1 MARLNVN
8 PNRMELGKLRE
19 KLSVAKHGHKLLKD
33 KQDVLIQEFLALA
46 DQAKTLRR
54 QVETELRK
62 INSSFVLASAMTDDD
77 RMLLNLSRQTSDLKL
92 RVKSRHL
99 LNLQVPVLRIRDN
112 EQEKSA
118 MEKLY
123 PHSFLSTSGDMDL
136 ATLKLHRIL
145 PAMIELAEKEHAC
158 QMLSDEIR
166 QTRRRVNSLELRI
179 IVDIEE
185 TIEYITLQ
193 INENERNNISRLMRA
208 D

>member
-19 KLSVAKHGHKLLKD
+19 KLGVAKHGHKLLKD
-33 KQDVLIQEFLALA
+33 KQDVLIQEFLILA
-46 DQAKTLRR
+46 DQAKALRR
-54 QVETELRK
+54 QVEAELRK
-62 INSSFVLASAMTDDD
+62 INNSFVLASAMTDDE
-77 RMLLNLSRQTSDLKL
+77 RMLLNLSQQTSDLKL
-92 RVKSRHL
+92 RVKRRHL
-99 LNLQVPVLRIRDN
+99 LNLQVPVLRIREDD
-112 EQEKSA
+112 EERST

-123 PHSFLSTSGDMDL
+123 PHSFLSTSGDMDI

-145 PAMIELAEKEHAC
+145 PIMIELAEKEHAC
-158 QMLSDEIR
+158 QMLSDEIK

-193 INENERNNISRLMRA
+193 INENERNNISRLMKA